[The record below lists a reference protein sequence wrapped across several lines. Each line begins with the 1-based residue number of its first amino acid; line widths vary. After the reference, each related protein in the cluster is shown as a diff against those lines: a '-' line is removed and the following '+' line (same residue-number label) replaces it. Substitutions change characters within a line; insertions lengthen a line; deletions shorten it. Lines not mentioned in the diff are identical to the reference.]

1 MPLSKFTVFL
11 LASCVLLA
19 GCSGVTRPG
28 ETTSGPSTDTA
39 EVTQFRCPES
49 MQPGPPSDLT
59 ITNHRST
66 SEVVGVTV
74 VRIDNPNDSAVLLNR
89 SITIESSQ
97 TVELE
102 RLPSWDVA
110 RTIGAY
116 QLTVSVRNGNAVT
129 RTYDELGGDVV
140 DVQIDADGL
149 SVSSPTVVPVTLTC
163 TPGPNLT
170 APG

>member
-1 MPLSKFTVFL
+1 
-11 LASCVLLA
+11 
-19 GCSGVTRPG
+19 
-28 ETTSGPSTDTA
+28 
-39 EVTQFRCPES
+39 
-49 MQPGPPSDLT
+49 MQPGPVADLT
-59 ITNHRST
+59 ITNHQST
-66 SEVVGVTV
+66 LEDIVVTV
-74 VRIDNPNDSAVLLNR
+74 VRNDNPHDSAVLLNR
-89 SITIESSQ
+89 SITVESSQ

-110 RTIGAY
+110 GTSGAY
-116 QLTVSVRNGNAVT
+116 QLTVAVRNGNSVT

-140 DVQIDADGL
+140 HVQVDADGL